1 MKFDNL
7 TESNFILYAAK
18 HYDNPQCF
26 SIDEFHQDLL
36 TFKYIKRLFKRY
48 KDSDILKEKLILNH
62 IILINNVFGPE
73 ATARMLFLKF
83 DEYDTMLKP
92 FLEYLGLLPEV
103 VYQIRG
109 KNIRTNEIISDPVI
123 EANLSQI

>member
-1 MKFDNL
+1 MKFENL
-7 TESNFILYAAK
+7 TDSNFILYAAK

-48 KDSDILKEKLILNH
+48 MESDILKEKLILNH
-62 IILINNVFGPE
+62 IILINNLFGPE
-73 ATARMLFLKF
+73 ATVRMLFLKF
-83 DEYDTMLKP
+83 GEYDSMLKP
-92 FLEYLGLLPEV
+92 FLVYLELLPDV

-109 KNIRTNEIISDPVI
+109 KNIATNTIVSDPVI
-123 EANLSQI
+123 EANLEKI

>member
-1 MKFDNL
+1 MIDKIDD
-7 TESNFILYAAK
+7 SNFVIYAAK